1 MTLNAMEHLL
11 VLTDDLDST
20 LAFYRDVLGL
30 DDGARPPLPF
40 PGHWLYAG
48 PAPCVHI
55 ADRAAYTAHA
65 RTIGLDPSPERT
77 GSGVIDHIAF
87 RATDHDAIVERLER
101 HGVEAVRNTVEGAGI
116 RQLFVRDPN
125 GVTIEINVLPQ

>member
-1 MTLNAMEHLL
+1 MGLHAMEHLL
-11 VLTDDLDST
+11 VLTDDLEAT

-30 DDGARPPLPF
+30 KDGSRPPLPF

-48 PAPCVHI
+48 SAPCVHV
-55 ADRAAYTAHA
+55 ADRPAYTAHA
-65 RTIGLDPSPERT
+65 RTIGLDPSPERR

-87 RATDHDAIVERLER
+87 RASDYDATLQRLER
-101 HGVEAVRNTVEGAGI
+101 HGVPAVRNTVEGVGI

-125 GVTIEINVLPQ
+125 GVTVEINVPPE

>member
-1 MTLNAMEHLL
+1 MPLNAIDHLL
-11 VLTDDLDST
+11 VLTDDLEAT

-48 PAPCVHI
+48 SAPCIHI
-55 ADRAAYTAHA
+55 ADRTAYRAHA
-65 RTIGLDPSPERT
+65 RSLGLDPSKRRF
-77 GSGVIDHIAF
+77 GSGAIDHIAF
-87 RATDHDAIVERLER
+87 RASDYDGVLERLER
-101 HGVEAVRNTVEGAGI
+101 HDVAAVRNTVEGAGI

-125 GVTIEINVLPQ
+125 GVTVEINVLPE